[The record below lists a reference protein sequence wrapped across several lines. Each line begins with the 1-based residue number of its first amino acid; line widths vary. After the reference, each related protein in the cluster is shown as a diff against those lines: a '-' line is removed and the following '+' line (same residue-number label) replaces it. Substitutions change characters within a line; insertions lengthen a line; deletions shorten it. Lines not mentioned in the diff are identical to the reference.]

1 MHKLLNPE
9 SAELA
14 EWSTPQVKMLA
25 AAHDSLLRTY
35 LMAHGVDVE
44 NLPPHGLWYAIV
56 SFFTEEDTDSPGEK
70 ETEKKKT
77 PPRLKTS
84 ADIRAAVR
92 ATEKQ

>member
-44 NLPPHGLWYAIV
+44 KLPPHGLWYAIV
-56 SFFTEEDTDSPGEK
+56 SSFTEDEAAAPGEK
-70 ETEKKKT
+70 EDEKKT

-92 ATEKQ
+92 ATEKN